1 VARKT
6 DVRYEKADHLF
17 SRSAVSRERFDH
29 RYPNSEPT
37 LEKKEGHKKRAEQAR
52 VSAKKADTLA
62 KTHTKFVHGDHHR

>member
-1 VARKT
+1 MK
-6 DVRYEKADHLF
+6 KADHLF
-17 SRSAVSRERFDH
+17 SRSATRRENFNQ

-62 KTHTKFVHGDHHR
+62 KTHKKFADGDHHR